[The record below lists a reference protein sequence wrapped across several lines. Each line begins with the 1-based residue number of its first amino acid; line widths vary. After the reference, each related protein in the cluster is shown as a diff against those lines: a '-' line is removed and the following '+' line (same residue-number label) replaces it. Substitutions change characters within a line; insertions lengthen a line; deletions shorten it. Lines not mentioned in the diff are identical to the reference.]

1 MKSSLHMQIH
11 VDSSIN
17 YMFSLQKMKIV
28 FQIMYILNQQ
38 NIFQVE
44 DNAVYC

>member
-1 MKSSLHMQIH
+1 MQIH

-17 YMFSLQKMKIV
+17 YMALVFKIV
-28 FQIMYILNQQ
+28 FQIMYILFQQ